1 MKNKILILL
10 FVVAFV
16 GSLLLSITPLS
27 ETCIVAESTCSV
39 IEKSI
44 YSDTFG
50 IKNSLYGVGIFAIM
64 IILAYSQIRKPR
76 KTKQYLINLGTTI
89 GAIIAIYFLYLQ
101 QFILKAYCQYCL
113 IVDISIVLALI
124 VLIISSRITKR
135 KLKKWTQE

>member
-64 IILAYSQIRKPR
+64 IILTYSQIRKPR